1 MDTVFKRYRF
11 ENMQDSDGEYFD
23 FECTALRTTDGD
35 VYLKLRDFSV
45 LLGFDNITKAHSCI
59 PKDCKI
65 SWWRLKKKL
74 DMEFDC
80 GSSTKE
86 APTPSTL
93 FVDDIG
99 LITLTMF
106 LQERRGCKYANFI
119 CRHAI
124 PSIRFDRVSGVS
136 INYHDEVLGDG
147 YVYVSTNNEYSR
159 NNIYLIDV
167 SFDPDHSLST
177 LNKAHAYDELH
188 CVKSYN
194 VGDYCVEAGSLLS
207 DVLKSYRIK
216 GDFYRLGNKEMK
228 LISDTL
234 CNIENMN
241 VMKTDDEADS

>member
-1 MDTVFKRYRF
+1 MDTVFKRYHF
-11 ENMQDSDGEYFD
+11 EKVQDSDGEYFD
-23 FECTALRTTDGD
+23 FECTALRTTNGD

-74 DMEFDC
+74 DIEFDC
-80 GSSTKE
+80 GISSKE
-86 APTPSTL
+86 APTPGTL

-106 LQERRGCKYANFI
+106 LLERRGCKYANFI

-124 PSIRFDRVSGVS
+124 PSIRFDRISRVC
-136 INYHDEVLGDG
+136 IKDG
-147 YVYVSTNNEYSR
+147 YVYVSTNSEYSK
-159 NNIYLIDV
+159 NDIYLIDV

-188 CVKSYN
+188 CVQSYN
-194 VGDYCVEAGSLLS
+194 VGDYCFEAGSMLS
-207 DVLKSYRIK
+207 EVLKSYRIK
-216 GDFYRLGNKEMK
+216 GDFYRLGDKEMK
-228 LISDTL
+228 LIRDTL

-241 VMKTDDEADS
+241 AIKTDDE